1 MFDNWA
7 NDEKVT
13 KYVSFNPHKN
23 YNETKQ
29 IINEWINEY
38 SNGSYNWV
46 VELKDNHEIIGNISV
61 FELRKKHNNCE
72 LGYVFG
78 SKFWGKGY
86 ATETLKIVIEY
97 LIKECNFH
105 LVEAK
110 HHASNPVSGR
120 VMEKAGMK
128 KDGILT
134 YERNDSAIDTFNTE
148 EDALE
153 RLSKLTDEAYSCIEK
168 YKGREVDEC
177 FDEFVQDLNERYNLK
192 DNDNKT
198 DLAVMELIREIVSDN
213 KYFEPKVE
221 RDKFRAT
228 SVFKPYQIVIK

>member
-1 MFDNWA
+1 MNNTKKLETSRLILRKFNENDYIKMFDNWA

-61 FELRKKHNNCE
+61 IELSKKHNNCE

-97 LIKECNFH
+97 LIRDFSKIKVTLNFGDT
-105 LVEAK
+105 V
-110 HHASNPVSGR
+110 
-120 VMEKAGMK
+120 K
-128 KDGILT
+128 KI
-134 YERNDSAIDTFNTE
+134 NNFQNI
-148 EDALE
+148 
-153 RLSKLTDEAYSCIEK
+153 
-168 YKGREVDEC
+168 
-177 FDEFVQDLNERYNLK
+177 
-192 DNDNKT
+192 
-198 DLAVMELIREIVSDN
+198 
-213 KYFEPKVE
+213 
-221 RDKFRAT
+221 
-228 SVFKPYQIVIK
+228 